1 MIFGV
6 GIDIVDIER
15 IEKGLKKLGDRFY
28 HRIFTDYE
36 IEKKKTSANYH
47 LELAGKFAAKE
58 SLAKALKTGMT
69 QGVKWKEIEIRNVDS
84 GAPYIVLYG
93 KTKKLAET
101 LGIKQIHVSLSHI
114 QTHACAVVILET

>member
-15 IEKGLKKLGDRFY
+15 IEKGLKKLGNRFY

-36 IEKKKTSANYH
+36 IEKKKNSANYH

-58 SLAKALKTGMT
+58 SFAKALKTGMAR
-69 QGVKWKEIEIRNVDS
+69 GVKWKEIEIRNENS
-84 GAPYIVLYG
+84 GAPYIILYG
-93 KTKKLAET
+93 KTKELAQS
-101 LGIKQIHVSLSHI
+101 LGIKIIHVSLSHI
-114 QTHACAVVILET
+114 QTHACAVVILEI